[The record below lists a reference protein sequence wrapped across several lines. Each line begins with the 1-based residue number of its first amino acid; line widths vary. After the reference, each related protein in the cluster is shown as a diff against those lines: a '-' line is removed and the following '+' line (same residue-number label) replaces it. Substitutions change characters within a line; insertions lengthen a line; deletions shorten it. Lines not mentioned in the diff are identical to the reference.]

1 MNNAESNMRKLKV
14 FFSSVQNEFAKERQM
29 LFDYLMQDALLG
41 LFFEPFIF
49 EKVPASNQRV
59 DNLYLDEVTKCDIYI
74 GIFGKDYGKE
84 DADGISPTEREFDLA
99 TKINK
104 YRIIFITSHNSA
116 ERHSKEAEL
125 VRKAEKEITRKM
137 FSTPI
142 ELKTAIYTSLI
153 HYLKEKEYLRTCPF
167 DASINSAASLFDI
180 DSKKVSLFVKIA
192 KSKRGFPLPAVSST
206 EDILTHLNLLNNNGL
221 SNASLLLFGK
231 NPQKFFINSE
241 VKCAH
246 FHGYEIVKPIP
257 SYQVY
262 KGDVFMLVD
271 QAVDF
276 VLSHIDVST
285 GNREKNVQVDIE
297 YEIPRAVVAEAIVNA
312 VVHRD
317 YTSTGSVQIMLFK
330 DRLEVWNPG
339 QLPTNLTLEKLRTP
353 HSSFPFNPL
362 LAEPMYLAGYI
373 ERMGTGTRD
382 IIRLCN
388 EKKLKE
394 PEFLQEDVFKTILW
408 RTGQATGQATGQV
421 IPAVSEPIRRVILVM
436 KGEMKR
442 AVIQKILG
450 LKHRENFI
458 ENYMVPS
465 LESDIIEMTHPET
478 PNHPNQKYR
487 LTEKGLEIQKKV
499 GEK

>member
-1 MNNAESNMRKLKV
+1 MQKLKV
-14 FFSSVQNEFAKERQM
+14 FISSVQSEFAKERQM

-49 EKVPASNQRV
+49 EKVPASNQRA
-59 DNLYLDEVTKCDIYI
+59 DNLYLDEVTNCDIYI

-84 DADGISPTEREFDLA
+84 DADGISPTEQEFDLA
-99 TKINK
+99 TKLNK
-104 YRIIFITSHNSA
+104 TRLIFITSHNSA
-116 ERHSKEAEL
+116 ERHSKEAAL
-125 VRKAEKEITRKM
+125 IKKAEKEIIRKK

-153 HYLKEKEYLRTCPF
+153 HYLEEKEYIRTGPF
-167 DASINSAASLFDI
+167 DASANRTADLSDI
-180 DSKKVSLFVKIA
+180 DSEKVSLFVKIA
-192 KSKRGFPLPAVSST
+192 KSKRGFPLPAVSPT
-206 EDILTHLNLLNNNGL
+206 KAILTHLNLLNDNRL

-262 KGDVFMLVD
+262 KGDVFKLVD

-285 GNREKNVQVDIE
+285 GTREKNVQVDIE

-339 QLPTNLTLEKLRTP
+339 QLPSNLTLEKLRIP
-353 HSSFPFNPL
+353 HGSFPFNPL

-373 ERMGTGTRD
+373 ERIGTGTRD

-394 PEFLQEDVFKTILW
+394 PDFLQEDVFKTVIW
-408 RTGQATGQATGQV
+408 RATDHVTDHV
-421 IPAVSEPIRRVILVM
+421 TDHDDELIIRVISILSD
-436 KGEMKR
+436 EMSR
-442 AVIQKILG
+442 SELMKILSLNHSG
-450 LKHRENFI
+450 NFREN
-458 ENYMVPS
+458 YLHPA
-465 LESDIIEMTHPET
+465 LEQGYIEMSLPDK
-478 PNHPNQKYR
+478 PKSVKQKYR
-487 LTEKGLEIQKKV
+487 LTEKGLQIQKQV
-499 GEK
+499 GKK